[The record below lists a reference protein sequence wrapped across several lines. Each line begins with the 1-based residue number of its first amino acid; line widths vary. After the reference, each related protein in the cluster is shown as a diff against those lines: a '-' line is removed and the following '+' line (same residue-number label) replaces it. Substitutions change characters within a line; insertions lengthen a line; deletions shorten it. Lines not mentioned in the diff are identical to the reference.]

1 MVEFVMADDNN
12 RIDRRSFVAALGL
25 TGATTIAGCT
35 GSESSDDGGQ
45 STTEQGS
52 SNNNGGNS
60 DQTETTEEM
69 ASAYGGQ
76 LRVSVSRKPN
86 TLNPIEHVNGA
97 EYQVT
102 GWLYSNLTRVD
113 HNLKV
118 HPDLATDWEANS
130 DASQWTFNLRE
141 DATFNHNDKQVTARD
156 VKKTLETIQDP
167 DVGSPGKGAIG
178 PIESVDAVDKTT
190 ARINLTGSYADV
202 PKKMAKQFGRILPAD
217 VIENRYDEIANNDF
231 GSGPFNLETF
241 EVGSVIETSKNE
253 DYYLESEDGDQLPF
267 VDGVNQRVYPETTA
281 EISAMGNNT
290 VDLMWEV
297 PASQY
302 QRVQSQNGSKAL
314 RTAGGAFANLVM
326 RSDEPPFDD
335 NRVRKALKYAVDK
348 EAMLEG
354 AQNGLGVVA
363 QDTPISP
370 AYQFHTDLP
379 SREQDLEQ
387 ANKLLEEAG
396 YGDGLDLT
404 LYAANEPAVRV
415 TYATL
420 LKNQL
425 KEIGVNIEIEQVSY
439 DRYLSEIWKQAPF
452 YIGYYGMRFTEDGIL
467 YLLLHSEGSW
477 NEAHW
482 SDDEFDQVLNEARQT
497 TDNDKRAELYARAQE
512 ILHERGPFL
521 VSFFQD
527 ELAAQRDYV
536 EDYELDPTGF
546 FVPVQDAKLSE
557 DAPTR

>member
-1 MVEFVMADDNN
+1 MPGNSN
-12 RIDRRSFVAALGL
+12 RMNRRSFVAALGL
-25 TGATTIAGCT
+25 AGATTIAGCS
-35 GSESSDDGGQ
+35 GSQSNNAGG
-45 STTEQGS
+45 SGSTEQES
-52 SNNNGGNS
+52 S
-60 DQTETTEEM
+60 DQTETTE
-69 ASAYGGQ
+69 ATSPYGGR

-86 TLNPIEHVNGA
+86 TLNPIKHVNGA

-113 HNLKV
+113 HNLEV

-141 DATFNHNDKQVTARD
+141 DATFNHNGEQVTARD
-156 VKKTLETIQDP
+156 VKKTIETVQDP

-178 PIESVDAVDKTT
+178 PIESVEAVDKTT
-190 ARINLTGSYADV
+190 ARINLSGPYADI
-202 PKKMAKQFGRILPAD
+202 PKKMAKQFARILPAD
-217 VIENRYDEIANNDF
+217 VIENRFDEIATTDF

-241 EVGSVIETSKNE
+241 EVGSIIETSRNE
-253 DYYLESEDGDQLPF
+253 DFYLESEDGNQLPY

-281 EISAMGNNT
+281 EISAMGNNS
-290 VDLMWEV
+290 VDIMWEV
-297 PASQY
+297 PSSQY
-302 QRVQSQNGSKAL
+302 ERVQSQNGTKAL
-314 RTAGGAFANLVM
+314 RTPGGAFANLVM

-335 NRVRKALKYAVDK
+335 NRVRKAFKYAVDK
-348 EAMLEG
+348 EAMLKG

-379 SREQDLEQ
+379 DREQDLDRAKE
-387 ANKLLEEAG
+387 LLEEAG
-396 YGDGLDLT
+396 YGDGLDLK
-404 LYAANEPAVRV
+404 LYAANQPSVRV
-415 TYATL
+415 SYATL

-439 DRYLSEIWKQAPF
+439 DRYLSEIWSSAPF

-482 SDDEFDQVLNEARQT
+482 TDEEFDKVLDKARQT
-497 TDNDKRAELYARAQE
+497 TDKDEREKLYARAQE
-512 ILHERGPFL
+512 ILHERGPYL

-527 ELAAQRDYV
+527 ELAAQRKYV
-536 EDYELDPTGF
+536 DNYNLDPTGF
-546 FVPVQDAKLSE
+546 FVPVQDVKLSG

>member
-1 MVEFVMADDNN
+1 MPDNSTRVN
-12 RIDRRSFVAALGL
+12 RRSFVAALGL
-25 TGATTIAGCT
+25 AGATTIAGCS
-35 GSESSDDGGQ
+35 GSQSNNAGG
-45 STTEQGS
+45 SGSTEQGDS
-52 SNNNGGNS
+52 E
-60 DQTETTEEM
+60 QTETTE
-69 ASAYGGQ
+69 ATSPYGGR

-86 TLNPIEHVNGA
+86 TLNPIKHVNGA

-113 HNLKV
+113 HNLEV
-118 HPDLATDWEANS
+118 HPDLATDWEPNS

-141 DATFNHNDKQVTARD
+141 DATFNHNGEQVTARD
-156 VKKTLETIQDP
+156 VKKTIETVQDP

-178 PIESVDAVDKTT
+178 PIESVEAVDKTT
-190 ARINLTGSYADV
+190 ARINLSGPYADI
-202 PKKMAKQFGRILPAD
+202 PKKMAKQFARILPAD
-217 VIENRYDEIANNDF
+217 VIENRFDEIATTDF

-241 EVGSVIETSKNE
+241 EVGSIIETSRNE
-253 DYYLESEDGDQLPF
+253 DFYLESEDGNQLPY

-281 EISAMGNNT
+281 EISAMGNDS
-290 VDLMWEV
+290 VDIMWEV

-302 QRVQSQNGSKAL
+302 KRVQSQNGTKAL

-335 NRVRKALKYAVDK
+335 NRVRKAFKYAVDK

-379 SREQDLEQ
+379 DREQDIDRAKE
-387 ANKLLEEAG
+387 LLEEAG
-396 YGDGLDLT
+396 YGDGLDLK
-404 LYAANEPAVRV
+404 LYAANQPSVRV
-415 TYATL
+415 SYATL

-439 DRYLSEIWKQAPF
+439 DRYLSEIWSSAPF

-482 SDDEFDQVLNEARQT
+482 TDEEFDKVLDKARQT
-497 TDNDKRAELYARAQE
+497 TDKDERAKLYGRAQE
-512 ILHERGPFL
+512 ILHERGPYL
-521 VSFFQD
+521 ISFFQD
-527 ELAAQRDYV
+527 ELAAQRKYV
-536 EDYELDPTGF
+536 DNYNLDPTGF
-546 FVPVQDAKLSE
+546 FVPVQDVKLSG

>member
-1 MVEFVMADDNN
+1 MPHNSN
-12 RIDRRSFVAALGL
+12 RINRRSFVAALGL
-25 TGATTIAGCT
+25 AGATTIAGCSGSQSNNTDGT
-35 GSESSDDGGQ
+35 G
-45 STTEQGS
+45 TTEQEGS
-52 SNNNGGNS
+52 N
-60 DQTETTEEM
+60 QTETTE
-69 ASAYGGQ
+69 AATPYGGR

-86 TLNPIEHVNGA
+86 TLNPIKHVNGA

-113 HNLKV
+113 HNLEV

-130 DASQWTFNLRE
+130 DATQWTFNLRE
-141 DATFNHNDKQVTARD
+141 DATFNHNGEQVTARD
-156 VKKTLETIQDP
+156 VKKTIETVQNP

-178 PIESVDAVDKTT
+178 PIESVEAVDKTT
-190 ARINLTGSYADV
+190 AQINLSGPYADI
-202 PKKMAKQFGRILPAD
+202 PKKMAKQFARILPAD
-217 VIENRYDEIANNDF
+217 VIENRFDEIASTDF

-241 EVGSVIETSKNE
+241 EVGSIIETSRNE
-253 DYYLESEDGDQLPF
+253 DYYLESEDGNQLPF

-281 EISAMGNNT
+281 EISAMGNNS
-290 VDLMWEV
+290 VDIMWEV

-302 QRVQSQNGSKAL
+302 KRVQSQNGSEAL
-314 RTAGGAFANLVM
+314 RTPGGAFANLVM

-335 NRVRKALKYAVDK
+335 NRVRKAFKYAVDK
-348 EAMLEG
+348 EVMLEG

-379 SREQDLEQ
+379 DREQDLARAKE
-387 ANKLLEEAG
+387 LLEEAG
-396 YGDGLDLT
+396 YGDGLELK
-404 LYAANEPAVRV
+404 LFAANQPAVRV
-415 TYATL
+415 SYATL

-425 KEIGVNIEIEQVSY
+425 KEIGVNIQIEQVSY
-439 DRYLSEIWKQAPF
+439 DRYLSEIWSSAPF

-482 SDDEFDQVLNEARQT
+482 TDEEFDQVLDQARQT
-497 TDNDKRAELYARAQE
+497 TDKGERAELYARAQE
-512 ILHERGPFL
+512 ILHERGPYL
-521 VSFFQD
+521 ISFFQD
-527 ELAAQRDYV
+527 ELAAQRNYV
-536 EDYELDPTGF
+536 DNYHLDPTGF
-546 FVPVQDAKLSE
+546 FVPVQDVKLSK